1 MKERRPSNQLQ
12 PFRWVRAALRTLDL
26 VLNCWQQLLSIYTGA
41 LGPCWDP
48 SNPRQIEV
56 SVSMSDTFLI
66 DREGRGAA
74 RYAGVVDKPDVEKN
88 IRNLLNQS

>member
-1 MKERRPSNQLQ
+1 
-12 PFRWVRAALRTLDL
+12 
-26 VLNCWQQLLSIYTGA
+26 
-41 LGPCWDP
+41 
-48 SNPRQIEV
+48 
-56 SVSMSDTFLI
+56 MSDTFLI